1 MKAKFDEL
9 IAQVKPLFKDNGFT
23 KSGLNFY
30 KNTPKFIYV
39 VNFQKSSGN
48 TAFETRFYVN
58 CGIYGAFID
67 ATTGKETVLKPKE
80 YECHFRERISSIT
93 DSQAAYYEL
102 NENTDTA
109 ALCENLTSD
118 LRAVFRFF
126 DTVKTERNLIDLM
139 LERNGL
145 AVIDQLF
152 EYLLIKN
159 EQEILI
165 SQALNLFKKYG
176 NEARWKIFERR
187 INDLLKKYKKD
198 EIKFE
203 EIKAKA

>member
-23 KSGLNFY
+23 KNGPNFY
-30 KNTPKFIYV
+30 KNTPDFIYV

-58 CGIYGAFID
+58 CGIYGMFID
-67 ATTGKETVLKPKE
+67 ASIRKETVSKPKE
-80 YECHFRERISSIT
+80 YECHFRDRISSLI
-93 DSQAAYYEL
+93 DSKTPYYEI

-109 ALCENLTSD
+109 RLCENLTSD
-118 LRAVFRFF
+118 LRVVFSFF
-126 DTVKTERNLIDLM
+126 EEIKIERNLIDLM
-139 LERNGL
+139 LDRNGL

-152 EYLLIKN
+152 EYLLIMH
-159 EQEILI
+159 EQEILTR
-165 SQALNLFKKYG
+165 QALSLFEKYG

-187 INDLLKKYKKD
+187 INGLLKKYEKN

>member
-1 MKAKFDEL
+1 MVFSFFDE
-9 IAQVKPLFKDNGFT
+9 I
-23 KSGLNFY
+23 
-30 KNTPKFIYV
+30 
-39 VNFQKSSGN
+39 
-48 TAFETRFYVN
+48 
-58 CGIYGAFID
+58 
-67 ATTGKETVLKPKE
+67 
-80 YECHFRERISSIT
+80 
-93 DSQAAYYEL
+93 
-102 NENTDTA
+102 
-109 ALCENLTSD
+109 
-118 LRAVFRFF
+118 
-126 DTVKTERNLIDLM
+126 KTERNLIDLM
-139 LERNGL
+139 LDRNGL

-159 EQEILI
+159 EQEILT

>member
-1 MKAKFDEL
+1 
-9 IAQVKPLFKDNGFT
+9 
-23 KSGLNFY
+23 
-30 KNTPKFIYV
+30 
-39 VNFQKSSGN
+39 
-48 TAFETRFYVN
+48 
-58 CGIYGAFID
+58 
-67 ATTGKETVLKPKE
+67 
-80 YECHFRERISSIT
+80 
-93 DSQAAYYEL
+93 
-102 NENTDTA
+102 
-109 ALCENLTSD
+109 
-118 LRAVFRFF
+118 
-126 DTVKTERNLIDLM
+126 M

-145 AVIDQLF
+145 AAINRLF

-159 EQEILI
+159 EQEILT

>member
-1 MKAKFDEL
+1 
-9 IAQVKPLFKDNGFT
+9 
-23 KSGLNFY
+23 
-30 KNTPKFIYV
+30 
-39 VNFQKSSGN
+39 
-48 TAFETRFYVN
+48 
-58 CGIYGAFID
+58 
-67 ATTGKETVLKPKE
+67 
-80 YECHFRERISSIT
+80 
-93 DSQAAYYEL
+93 
-102 NENTDTA
+102 
-109 ALCENLTSD
+109 
-118 LRAVFRFF
+118 
-126 DTVKTERNLIDLM
+126 LIDLM

-145 AVIDQLF
+145 AAINRLF

-159 EQEILI
+159 EQEILT